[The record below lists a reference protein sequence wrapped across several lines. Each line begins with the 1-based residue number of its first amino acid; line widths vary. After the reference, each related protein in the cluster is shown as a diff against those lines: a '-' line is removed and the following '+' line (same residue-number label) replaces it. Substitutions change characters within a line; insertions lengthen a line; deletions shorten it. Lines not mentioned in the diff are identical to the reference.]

1 MADGWLARHAGKPL
15 YCVAWRRVRCHHNI
29 CCRLEPPPAP
39 VMHPVRAAD
48 LLPQATA
55 TAAAPAAT
63 VGAAAPE
70 VSAEG
75 NNEDYLRT
83 DDRKDNNSISQRDN
97 VTAVLQLP
105 DASETPDICSA
116 SDLRCSF
123 HVFFIYL
130 LLVRLTCSPG
140 QRISLVEAAALLC
153 LL

>member
-1 MADGWLARHAGKPL
+1 
-15 YCVAWRRVRCHHNI
+15 
-29 CCRLEPPPAP
+29 
-39 VMHPVRAAD
+39 MHPVRAAD
-48 LLPQATA
+48 LLPQATVA
-55 TAAAPAAT
+55 VAAAT

-70 VSAEG
+70 VKAEG
-75 NNEDYLRT
+75 NNEDYLRM
-83 DDRKDNNSISQRDN
+83 DDRKDNNSISHRDN

-130 LLVRLTCSPG
+130 LLVRLTRSPG
-140 QRISLVEAAALLC
+140 QQISLVEAAALLC

>member
-1 MADGWLARHAGKPL
+1 
-15 YCVAWRRVRCHHNI
+15 
-29 CCRLEPPPAP
+29 
-39 VMHPVRAAD
+39 MHPVRAAD
-48 LLPQATA
+48 LLPQATV
-55 TAAAPAAT
+55 AAAAST

-75 NNEDYLRT
+75 NNEHYLRT

-116 SDLRCSF
+116 SDLRWSF